1 MARKGDV
8 WRGRGTFGEEV
19 GRLARKGDVW
29 RGRGTFGE
37 GRWLLAK
44 KGRYIDQGRFSVQN
58 TLIAQGRTLRFKHE
72 RFIDGSANQPP
83 TFREQMLRQT
93 IFFVEE

>member
-8 WRGRGTFGEEV
+8 WRGGGTFGEEG

-37 GRWLLAK
+37 GRYFLAK
-44 KGRYIDQGRFSVQN
+44 KGRYIDHGRFSVQSI
-58 TLIAQGRTLRFKHE
+58 LMGQGRTLRLKHE

-83 TFREQMLRQT
+83 TFREQMLEQT
-93 IFFVEE
+93 RFFVEE